1 MKVSKRDISIVMIL
15 LGAIALFCV
24 YQFNYTKQVD
34 KATTL
39 QGEIDAL
46 TAENEEL
53 LKIDEQQLNNDI
65 TKWQTE
71 LTAMVKKYPA
81 YYRFDD
87 MIMYLYDLEH
97 VEEYGAHFY
106 SYTMFPSSTTASYIG
121 KFNEKSV
128 AFASNKATYNMRFT
142 NSSYEGCKKMLSAIY
157 ADRMAKNFESITLE
171 YNNYTGIVDGQIVAQ
186 AYGVS
191 DFGTLG
197 QGKDTNYPPNEVV
210 VPKVSMGVECV
221 FGPTVTPT
229 PMLEL
234 EEEQPP
240 MP

>member
-24 YQFNYTKQVD
+24 YQFNYTKQVE
-34 KATTL
+34 KAETL
-39 QGEIDAL
+39 QGEIDVL

-65 TKWQTE
+65 TKWQSE

-97 VEEYGAHFY
+97 VEEYGAHFGV
-106 SYTMFPSSTTASYIG
+106 YTMLPSSTTASYLG

-128 AFASNKATYNMRFT
+128 AFASNKAMFNMRFT
-142 NSSYEGCKKMLSAIY
+142 NTSYAGCKKMLSAIY
-157 ADRMAKNFESITLE
+157 SDRMAKNFESITLT
-171 YNNYTGIVDGQIVAQ
+171 YDNYTGIVNGTIMAQ

-197 QGKDTNYPPNEVV
+197 QGQDTNYPPNEVV
-210 VPKVSMGVECV
+210 IPKVSMGVECV

-229 PMLEL
+229 PTPIET
-234 EEEQPP
+234 EEMP